1 LIKKYEAFSLNVD
14 KRYIWINDGEN
25 PNTKTASG
33 KVPVIDTKTGKNHL
47 VHLDGIESAKARITE
62 DGKYMIAASQTDEKS
77 FRVRQYD
84 IKNEKVLKEKKYDF
98 HKSVH
103 VNDIISINNG
113 KSYGIIYSTDQGDK
127 LEEFELR

>member
-1 LIKKYEAFSLNVD
+1 M
-14 KRYIWINDGEN
+14 
-25 PNTKTASG
+25 
-33 KVPVIDTKTGKNHL
+33 

-84 IKNEKVLKEKKYDF
+84 IKNAKVLKEKKYDF